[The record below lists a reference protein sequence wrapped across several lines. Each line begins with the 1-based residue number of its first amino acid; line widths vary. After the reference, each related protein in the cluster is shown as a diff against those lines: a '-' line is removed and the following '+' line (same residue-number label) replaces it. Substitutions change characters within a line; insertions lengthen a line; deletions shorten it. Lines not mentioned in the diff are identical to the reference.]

1 MKYENLIQ
9 RSDREFKR
17 LTGVTPVLFHEML
30 KVTTE
35 AESRKVKSGRP
46 HTLSLADQLL
56 LTLSYLR
63 HYHTQLEL
71 AAIYGLSESNVCRTI
86 RKTEDALIRC
96 KRFSLPK
103 HKNLGDQTVIID
115 VTESPIER
123 PKKQRQYY
131 SGKKKRHTVKI
142 QVIYGRETEKI
153 ISIRTG
159 MGAQHDMRLAKRHLA
174 ELYPYKIVIAD
185 KGYQGLAKT
194 GLQTPKKKSKHHP
207 LNKQDKEANR
217 RLGKLRTVIEHIN
230 RKLKIF
236 KILSL
241 PYRNRRKRFGLRV
254 NLIAGLVNAMG

>member
-1 MKYENLIQ
+1 MYGVVTNLILEHPKFSKLGAYWKSCDYDDGEYVFAGDEG
-9 RSDREFKR
+9 RARYEALWAFKHTPYEMR
-17 LTGVTPVLFHEML
+17 LYEQPVW
-30 KVTTE
+30 K
-35 AESRKVKSGRP
+35 R
-46 HTLSLADQLL
+46 ADQLERGDVVLGVRDYYVVDL
-56 LTLSYLR
+56 LRKYPEDL
-63 HYHTQLEL
+63 QFPNE
-71 AAIYGLSESNVCRTI
+71 I
-86 RKTEDALIRC
+86 RK
-96 KRFSLPK
+96 P
-103 HKNLGDQTVIID
+103 N
-115 VTESPIER
+115 
-123 PKKQRQYY
+123 PKKQQ
-131 SGKKKRHTVKI
+131 GI
-142 QVIYGRETEKI
+142 QNGRETEKI

>member
-1 MKYENLIQ
+1 MSAAPSVKPGTPSSVANAFPCQNTRIRAIK
-9 RSDREFKR
+9 RS
-17 LTGVTPVLFHEML
+17 
-30 KVTTE
+30 
-35 AESRKVKSGRP
+35 
-46 HTLSLADQLL
+46 LS
-56 LTLSYLR
+56 T
-63 HYHTQLEL
+63 
-71 AAIYGLSESNVCRTI
+71 
-86 RKTEDALIRC
+86 
-96 KRFSLPK
+96 LPK
-103 HKNLGDQTVIID
+103 ARLNV
-115 VTESPIER
+115 

-241 PYRNRRKRFGLRV
+241 PYRNRRKRFGLRA

>member
-1 MKYENLIQ
+1 MNIFA
-9 RSDREFKR
+9 R
-17 LTGVTPVLFHEML
+17 G
-30 KVTTE
+30 
-35 AESRKVKSGRP
+35 
-46 HTLSLADQLL
+46 L
-56 LTLSYLR
+56 LTLPKARL
-63 HYHTQLEL
+63 
-71 AAIYGLSESNVCRTI
+71 NV
-86 RKTEDALIRC
+86 
-96 KRFSLPK
+96 
-103 HKNLGDQTVIID
+103 
-115 VTESPIER
+115 

-185 KGYQGLAKT
+185 RGYQGLAKT

-207 LNKQDKEANR
+207 LNKQDREANR
-217 RLGKLRTVIEHIN
+217 WLGKRRTVIEHIN
-230 RKLKIF
+230 RTLKIF

-241 PYRNRRKRFGLRV
+241 PYRNRRKRFGLRA

>member
-1 MKYENLIQ
+1 M
-9 RSDREFKR
+9 S
-17 LTGVTPVLFHEML
+17 TAP
-30 KVTTE
+30 
-35 AESRKVKSGRP
+35 SVKLR
-46 HTLSLADQLL
+46 TLSFVANAFPCQNTRIRAIKRSS
-56 LTLSYLR
+56 LTLPKARL
-63 HYHTQLEL
+63 
-71 AAIYGLSESNVCRTI
+71 NV
-86 RKTEDALIRC
+86 
-96 KRFSLPK
+96 
-103 HKNLGDQTVIID
+103 
-115 VTESPIER
+115 

-153 ISIRTG
+153 ISIQTG
-159 MGAQHDMRLAKRHLA
+159 MGAQHDMRLAKKHLA

-185 KGYQGLAKT
+185 RGYQGLAKT
-194 GLQTPKKKSKHHP
+194 GLQIPKKKSKHHP

-241 PYRNRRKRFGLRV
+241 PYRNRRKRFGLRA

>member
-1 MKYENLIQ
+1 L
-9 RSDREFKR
+9 
-17 LTGVTPVLFHEML
+17 
-30 KVTTE
+30 
-35 AESRKVKSGRP
+35 
-46 HTLSLADQLL
+46 
-56 LTLSYLR
+56 
-63 HYHTQLEL
+63 
-71 AAIYGLSESNVCRTI
+71 NV
-86 RKTEDALIRC
+86 
-96 KRFSLPK
+96 
-103 HKNLGDQTVIID
+103 
-115 VTESPIER
+115 

-142 QVIYGRETEKI
+142 QVIYGRETGKI

-159 MGAQHDMRLAKRHLA
+159 MGAQHDMRLAKKHLA

-185 KGYQGLAKT
+185 KGYQGLAKP

-254 NLIAGLVNAMG
+254 NLIAGLVNAMR

>member
-1 MKYENLIQ
+1 MWKPEKILFDE
-9 RSDREFKR
+9 SDDE
-17 LTGVTPVLFHEML
+17 G
-30 KVTTE
+30 
-35 AESRKVKSGRP
+35 
-46 HTLSLADQLL
+46 
-56 LTLSYLR
+56 LSYVYFDLGDFRYFTLTFNPDEDDEIDLLR
-63 HYHTQLEL
+63 KYPEDLQFPNE
-71 AAIYGLSESNVCRTI
+71 I
-86 RKTEDALIRC
+86 RK
-96 KRFSLPK
+96 P
-103 HKNLGDQTVIID
+103 N
-115 VTESPIER
+115 
-123 PKKQRQYY
+123 PKKQQ
-131 SGKKKRHTVKI
+131 GI
-142 QVIYGRETEKI
+142 QNGRETEKI

-217 RLGKLRTVIEHIN
+217 RLGRLRTVIGHIN

-241 PYRNRRKRFGLRV
+241 PYRNRRKRFGLRA

>member
-9 RSDREFKR
+9 RSDSEFKR
-17 LTGVTPVLFHEML
+17 LTGVTPVLFHKML
-30 KVTTE
+30 QITTE
-35 AESRKVKSGRP
+35 AESRKIKSGRP

-71 AAIYGLSESNVCRTI
+71 AAIYAFPKVMSAVLSVKPRTPSSIPNAFPCQNTRI
-86 RKTEDALIRC
+86 RVI
-96 KRFSLPK
+96 KRSLLTLPK
-103 HKNLGDQTVIID
+103 ARLNV
-115 VTESPIER
+115 

-142 QVIYGRETEKI
+142 QVVYGRETEKI

-159 MGAQHDMRLAKRHLA
+159 MGAQHDMRLAKRRLT

-241 PYRNRRKRFGLRV
+241 PYRNRRKRFGLRA
-254 NLIAGLVNAMG
+254 NLIAGLINAMG